1 MRFFFFGTLMD
12 EEVLTL
18 VVGRRAA
25 PQHLRAAILS
35 GFRRVKAQGV
45 NYPVIVKSEHGS
57 VSGLLVSGLDLSAAE
72 RLAAYEGAAYETAEV
87 TVSTAGRSHR
97 ALVFVPRPDGGLVPL
112 DEDWLYEAWRRR
124 HRATFVARLRPWKT
138 AERASD

>member
-18 VVGRRAA
+18 VVGRRSSAQVRRPA
-25 PQHLRAAILS
+25 VLS
-35 GFRRVKAQGV
+35 GYRRVKARGV
-45 NYPVIVKSEHGS
+45 SYPVIVNADNGS
-57 VSGLLVSGLDLSAAE
+57 VDGLLVSGFDRTAAA

-112 DEDWLYEAWRRR
+112 DEDWLYEEWRRR
-124 HRATFVARLRPWKT
+124 HRATFVARLRRWKT